1 MALLRYFGVDFFL
14 CFVRFF
20 AVVDSSRR
28 AAIVPGFVV
37 DSSHLF
43 IRFRLLCPSL
53 KAACFSTTLQ
63 HPEAIRA
70 LKVAGMFRALFLRR
84 APCAH
89 LKGTSTCPGNACC
102 RKPTLIEQATGYE
115 KN

>member
-37 DSSHLF
+37 DSSHPF
-43 IRFRLLCPSL
+43 IQVRDIALRWRSRVFRDMGL
-53 KAACFSTTLQ
+53 
-63 HPEAIRA
+63 
-70 LKVAGMFRALFLRR
+70 
-84 APCAH
+84 
-89 LKGTSTCPGNACC
+89 
-102 RKPTLIEQATGYE
+102 
-115 KN
+115 